1 MKKEIILSDF
11 DGTLTTRDTM
21 LDIIRFRHGTAGLL
35 LALLRLLP
43 WLVMMK
49 LHLYPNGKA
58 KERLLRLCFGDLT
71 AADFRLFA
79 QDYAARHAHLLRPG
93 LLQHLLEAQADGTT
107 VIVITASP
115 VEWVKWFVPQFTVL
129 GTALEFDEKGFTGR
143 LASPNCYG
151 KEKVSRLTRLMPEL
165 TTQRDAFH
173 ITAYGDSR
181 GDREMLAFADEA
193 HVVRKNDWM
202 SLMQTR

>member
-21 LDIIRFRHGTAGLL
+21 LDIIRFRHGTAGLWR
-35 LALLRLLP
+35 ALLRLLP
-43 WLVMMK
+43 WIVMMK

-58 KERLLRLCFGDLT
+58 KARLLKHCFGDLT
-71 AADFRLFA
+71 ADGFRQFA
-79 QDYAARHAHLLRPG
+79 QDYASRHTHLLRPA
-93 LLQHLLEAQADGTT
+93 LLRHLQEAQAGGAT

-115 VEWVKWFVPQFTVL
+115 VEWVRWFVPQFTVL
-129 GTALEFDEKGFTGR
+129 GTALDFDERGFTGR

-151 KEKVSRLTRLMPEL
+151 QEKVRRLTQHLPGL
-165 TTQRDAFH
+165 LAHRDTFR

-181 GDREMLAFADEA
+181 GDKEMLDFADEA
-193 HVVRKNDWM
+193 HIVRKSDWI
-202 SLMQTR
+202 